1 MDPSKILILGIGN
14 ELAGDDALGPR
25 ILREISEIGPP
36 GIDYKQISS
45 GGLLILESILGYE
58 KVLIIDTIETDSPH
72 KRILR
77 ITPED
82 FSNSTFLSSPHD
94 INFPTALELGKRTA
108 SELMPGIVRII
119 GIEIPRQKEF
129 SDQIS
134 AETQSKIPKIIKLV
148 LEEIGFFLNE
158 NDKKEDDKKRK

>member
-1 MDPSKILILGIGN
+1 MSPSKILILGIGN

-58 KVLIIDTIETDSPH
+58 KVLIIDTIETDSLH
-72 KRILR
+72 KRILK

-94 INFPTALELGKRTA
+94 VNFPTALELGKKTA
-108 SELMPGIVRII
+108 IELMPDIIRII
-119 GIEIPRQKEF
+119 GVEIPRQKEF

-134 AETQSKIPKIIKLV
+134 AETQRKIPKIIKLV
-148 LEEIGFFLNE
+148 LEEIRYFLNE
-158 NDKKEDDKKRK
+158 NNKNQDEKKSK